1 MDSTETNQAETLKNL
16 AASIRDE
23 KHRLQAWDRAADI
36 GPAAIRPLSELL
48 ADPDF
53 EVARAAKRGLWRV
66 VRQAGRPDHPDQRR
80 EAVTQ
85 LLALLETEAPV
96 EARREVLWML
106 SEIGGEEAV
115 PRIAEFL
122 KEEALREDTRMA
134 IERIPG
140 PAAIQALRKGLSEV
154 PEKFK
159 YHLAHSLR
167 VRGVKIAD
175 YPSQKL
181 APTNPYHLSPKRS

>member
-1 MDSTETNQAETLKNL
+1 MKEL

-23 KHRLQAWDRAADI
+23 KQRLQAWDRAAEI

-53 EVARAAKRGLWRV
+53 EVVRAAKRGLWRV
-66 VRQAGRPDHPDQRR
+66 VHQAGRPGHPGQRR
-80 EAVTQ
+80 EAVIQ
-85 LLALLETEAPV
+85 LLAILETETPV
-96 EARREVLWML
+96 EARRDVIWML

-115 PRIAEFL
+115 PPIAAFL
-122 KEEALREDTRMA
+122 KEEALREDARMA
-134 IERIPG
+134 LERIPG
-140 PAAIQALRKGLSEV
+140 PAAIQALRKGLAEA

-167 VRGVKIAD
+167 VRGVKIAA

-181 APTNPYHLSPKRS
+181 MPTNPYTLTPKRS